1 MFKKILIATDGSKHS
16 EHAAKYG
23 VDLAQLSNGSVTI
36 CYVADVGGYLP
47 LGSIPFGDAGF
58 YAIDPAVFNSLRDTA
73 LEAGKKAAAR
83 IEKMATAAGVFS
95 ESRVLEGNPAAEILR
110 LAREKSM
117 DIIVIGSIGK
127 TGLEKFLMGSVA
139 EKVVRNSPVPVLVVH
154 GEPFLA

>member
-16 EHAAKYG
+16 EHAAKFG

-47 LGSIPFGDAGF
+47 PGSIPFGDVGY
-58 YAIDPAVFNSLRDTA
+58 YAIDPAVFNSLRDMA
-73 LEAGKKAAAR
+73 MEAGEKAAAR
-83 IEKMATAAGVFS
+83 IEELATAAGVLS
-95 ESRVLEGNPAAEILR
+95 ESKVLEGDPASEILR
-110 LAREKSM
+110 LAREQSM

-154 GEPFLA
+154 KDPSSA

>member
-1 MFKKILIATDGSKHS
+1 
-16 EHAAKYG
+16 
-23 VDLAQLSNGSVTI
+23 
-36 CYVADVGGYLP
+36 
-47 LGSIPFGDAGF
+47 
-58 YAIDPAVFNSLRDTA
+58 LRDTA